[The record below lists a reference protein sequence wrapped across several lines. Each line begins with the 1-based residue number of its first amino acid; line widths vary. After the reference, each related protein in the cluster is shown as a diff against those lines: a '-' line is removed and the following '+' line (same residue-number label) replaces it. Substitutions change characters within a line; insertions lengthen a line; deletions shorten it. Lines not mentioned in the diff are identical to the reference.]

1 MLPALNK
8 QWAQAF
14 RHKDTEDAIVT
25 CLGIDVVP
33 RLFLHPH
40 RMLFAMASEKPQTIR
55 LELAT
60 AHTPPRLGFM
70 YLKATNKD
78 DQFTLFCKIE
88 AVIGSNGME
97 ELFLVTRP
105 VQNEP
110 ELLNMMMDVKAV
122 FVRHGLK
129 MT

>member
-8 QWAQAF
+8 KWTQAF

-33 RLFLHPH
+33 KLFLHPH
-40 RMLFAMASEKPQTIR
+40 RMLFAMASEKPQTIK
-55 LELAT
+55 LILAT
-60 AHTPPRLGFM
+60 THTPPRPGFM
-70 YLKATNKD
+70 YLKATKKD

-88 AVIGSNGME
+88 VFGSNGME
-97 ELFLVTRP
+97 ELFLVTKP